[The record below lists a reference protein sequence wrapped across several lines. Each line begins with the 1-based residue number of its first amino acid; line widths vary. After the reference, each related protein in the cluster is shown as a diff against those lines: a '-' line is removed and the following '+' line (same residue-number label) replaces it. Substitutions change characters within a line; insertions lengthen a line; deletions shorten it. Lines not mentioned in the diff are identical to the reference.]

1 MPWRT
6 ERASMGGIVH
16 HSGNRPGTEIGT
28 HSMRVYPALTSTG
41 VAMVSLH
48 HPDATGKVH
57 FNYVD
62 LYPDRIEH
70 RRLSGDVSTF
80 PDPPPHDKT
89 HRLRELVANHHKQHD
104 SWPAILDEIESH
116 PQLGPLMSEAISHHI
131 NARVS

>member
-1 MPWRT
+1 MLWHTFALGDSVLHRNVIP
-6 ERASMGGIVH
+6 AG
-16 HSGNRPGTEIGT
+16 RPGFAGMEVRHGKRT
-28 HSMRVYPALTSTG
+28 HVELFHT
-41 VAMVSLH
+41 
-48 HPDATGKVH
+48 DATGQHHTYRVVLGPQH
-57 FNYVD
+57 VAVGGTSY
-62 LYPDRIEH
+62 
-70 RRLSGDVSTF
+70 